1 FSMFPRS
8 HSSTLYPYTTLFRF
22 MSPFVTGLVAA
33 AVNQCTNT
41 VAATEPVTNPAI
53 LIITPCVV
61 VGYLLEH
68 VGVPL
73 AHNAAGDSVVRLD
86 RKSTPLNSSHEK
98 NSYAVFC

>member
-1 FSMFPRS
+1 MPLPAAVFGQAGTRVVAQAIG
-8 HSSTLYPYTTLFRF
+8 

-53 LIITPCVV
+53 LIITPCVG